1 VIGSWG
7 GLGVRFIAPWFLDL
21 RGGSGSAAGHPF
33 ADRVVSMVR
42 SGHDQT
48 GSSRSSTSPPG
59 AGVMP
64 ITGSRRAVS
73 EPSHAA
79 AWAWARQRIW
89 PSRRP

>member
-1 VIGSWG
+1 
-7 GLGVRFIAPWFLDL
+7 
-21 RGGSGSAAGHPF
+21 
-33 ADRVVSMVR
+33 MVR

-48 GSSRSSTSPPG
+48 GSSRSSTSPPA

-79 AWAWARQRIW
+79 TWVWARQRIS